1 MKYIFLTIFSFLF
14 LLNAYAN
21 ELKIDEKISSILPEG
36 AKIESIEKS
45 KFPGIY
51 KVFYGDVQPLYV
63 SENGNYF
70 IYGDMFS
77 IEFDNITNLTN
88 IDITSKR
95 KEILD
100 SLNPNNLI
108 SFPSDNEIFKVTIF
122 TDVECGYCRKLHN
135 EIEKYNSL
143 GITVN
148 YAAFP
153 RSGLGTSA
161 FTKMVGAW
169 CSKNP
174 QQVLTSLK
182 QGNDLNLDFCDT
194 QPVSKHYAIGKKI
207 GITGTPAII
216 STTGQL
222 YPGYVPADE
231 LIKLLKS

>member
-1 MKYIFLTIFSFLF
+1 MKFLF
-14 LLNAYAN
+14 ITFFNFLFFLSVSAD
-21 ELKIDEKISSILPEG
+21 ELEIKEKITSILPEG

-45 KFPGIY
+45 EFTGIY

-77 IEFDNITNLTN
+77 ISSNSVTNLTN
-88 IDITSKR
+88 IDISIKR
-95 KEILD
+95 KELIESLD
-100 SLNPNNLI
+100 PSKLI
-108 SFPSDNEIFKVTIF
+108 SFQSKNEKYKVTIF

-135 EIEKYNSL
+135 EIEEYNSL
-143 GITVN
+143 GITIN

-153 RSGLGTSA
+153 RSGIGTSA

-169 CSKNP
+169 CSNNP

-182 QGNDLNLDFCDT
+182 QGNDPNLDFCDT
-194 QPVSKHYAIGKKI
+194 QPVSKHYAVGRKI

-216 STTGQL
+216 SANGKL
-222 YPGYVPADE
+222 YPGYIAPVE